1 MLDIPPKYETG
12 SGIFDIAKKLIEK
25 STSSAIGKKVLSS
38 ATASN
43 LKRAANSEI
52 GKELTKQ
59 VLSGVAKGTQNA
71 TESAFAHFGIPK
83 KKRKKQAKEGK
94 GIVLD

>member
-12 SGIFDIAKKLIEK
+12 SGIFDIAKKLIQK
-25 STSSAIGKKVLSS
+25 TASTDIGKKVLDS
-38 ATASN
+38 ATTKN
-43 LKRAANSEI
+43 LKRAADSTI

-59 VLSGVAKGTQNA
+59 VLIGVAKGTQNA
-71 TESAFAHFGIPK
+71 TESAFAQLGIPK
-83 KKRKKQAKEGK
+83 KKRKKKGK